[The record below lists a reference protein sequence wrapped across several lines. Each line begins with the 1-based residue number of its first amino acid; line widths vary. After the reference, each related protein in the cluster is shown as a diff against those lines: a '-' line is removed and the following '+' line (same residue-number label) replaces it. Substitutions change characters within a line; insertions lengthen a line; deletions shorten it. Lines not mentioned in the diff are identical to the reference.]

1 MEFRK
6 KVMITLYARQQKRHR
21 WKEQSFGLCGR
32 RRGWNDLKEQHG
44 NMYITICE
52 IDHQSRFDAWDRALK
67 ASALGWPW
75 GMGWGGQWE
84 VVQDEGHMY
93 THGWFVSMYGK
104 SHYNIVISLQLNKL
118 IFLKM
123 VNKKFLVN
131 KTWKWK
137 KNFLGTITFF
147 H

>member
-1 MEFRK
+1 MYGIQKDGNDNLCKTAKETQMKRTVFW
-6 KVMITLYARQQKRHR
+6 TLWEKARVEWFERTA
-21 WKEQSFGLCGR
+21 WKHVYYHM
-32 RRGWNDLKEQHG
+32 WNRSPVQVRC
-44 NMYITICE
+44 MR
-52 IDHQSRFDAWDRALK
+52 QALK

-123 VNKKFLVN
+123 VNKKFLIN